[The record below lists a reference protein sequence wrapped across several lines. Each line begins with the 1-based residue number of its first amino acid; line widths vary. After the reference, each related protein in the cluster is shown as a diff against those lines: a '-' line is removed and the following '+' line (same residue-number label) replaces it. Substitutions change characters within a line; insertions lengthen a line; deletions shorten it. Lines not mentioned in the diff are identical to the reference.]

1 LCRSDSRSGEN
12 TVTFKRGGYLL
23 ATINPSPSEQIFGIS
38 GFGQDTHFRGNDN
51 ISLSFQ
57 HHILPHSLV
66 GGPLPEKRPKL
77 LPLPHERIMI
87 YVRQETEEAYTPLHL
102 VLSH

>member
-1 LCRSDSRSGEN
+1 M
-12 TVTFKRGGYLL
+12 TVETNALFC
-23 ATINPSPSEQIFGIS
+23 FV
-38 GFGQDTHFRGNDN
+38 
-51 ISLSFQ
+51 FQ
-57 HHILPHSLV
+57 HHILPNSLS

-102 VLSH
+102 VSDVICIFLSDVICIILL